1 VRYEDSKYAQQRF
14 YGWKLVAALFALDL
28 LNMEFPSGAV
38 INTYMLPQIPM
49 SRSTYGLGFTL
60 LNLFI
65 GLPAIVVAAVIL
77 KWGAP
82 DGVCDTP
89 S

>member
-1 VRYEDSKYAQQRF
+1 MHSKRF

-28 LNMEFPSGAV
+28 LNMGFPSFGGAV
-38 INTYMLPQIPM
+38 INTYMLQQIPM

-60 LNLFI
+60 PNLFI
-65 GLPAIVVAAVIL
+65 GSPSIVVAAVIL